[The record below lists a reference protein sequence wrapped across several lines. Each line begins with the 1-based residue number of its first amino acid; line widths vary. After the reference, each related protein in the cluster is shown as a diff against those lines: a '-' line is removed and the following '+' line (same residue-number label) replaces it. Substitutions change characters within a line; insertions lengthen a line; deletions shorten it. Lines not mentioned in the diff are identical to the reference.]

1 MEING
6 SEQIHHVFQNTLL
19 HLFKAKVYQNKVFV
33 LSLKLHVIRDKNSS
47 L

>member
-6 SEQIHHVFQNTLL
+6 NEQIHHVFQNTLL
-19 HLFKAKVYQNKVFV
+19 HLFKAKIYQNKVFV
-33 LSLKLHVIRDKNSS
+33 ISLKLHVIRYKNSP